1 MISCNNDSVIFIGN
15 TSRLVLSGLSNDL
28 GEPQNHATV
37 ELIAF
42 RKRNGHPVNM
52 TLPRPMNYIPDSDG
66 DYETE
71 LSANLPLKPDRWYEA
86 TVRAV
91 SGSLVYQASELM
103 RATVRR
109 D

>member
-1 MISCNNDSVIFIGN
+1 MICDSVIFIGN

-28 GEPQNHATV
+28 GEPQNTATV
-37 ELIAF
+37 QLIAF
-42 RKRNGHPVNM
+42 RKRNGHPVDIA
-52 TLPRPMNYIPDSDG
+52 LPKPMNYVLDSDG

-71 LSANLPLKPDRWYEA
+71 LPASLPLKSGRWYEA